1 MPLRQFLKSLNGIF
15 KVFFLRETSRGSF
28 AGDYICGSLH
38 ATLVGCCLP
47 LVSLDF
53 FPFHFSHSH

>member
-1 MPLRQFLKSLNGIF
+1 MPLGQFLKSLNGIF

-38 ATLVGCCLP
+38 ATLV
-47 LVSLDF
+47 SLDF